1 MSICLFTSIQVNVEI
16 LQLRAKFKSLL
27 QSLEFVIQVNLKHD
41 TITMQVNV
49 LKLFAQRYMDKAEV
63 IQSYNYIKIVL
74 VNSEKIF
81 LWIIDF
87 LGILKNFFN
96 SKKANVFKG
105 IACST
110 ALLFPLSLIHLCKHQ
125 FHEANIQQNCSTNQY
140 HKVRIKRIA
149 IAKCDLFFHYGHAKE
164 ISLYYFCDIKLCKTQ
179 KNTGEFNLYCWD
191 HVCRVNEWCLVDC
204 FHWEFTGFS
213 QIIVR
218 D

>member
-1 MSICLFTSIQVNVEI
+1 MSICLFTAIQVNVEI
-16 LQLRAKFKSLL
+16 LQLRAKFQNLL

-41 TITMQVNV
+41 TIAMQVNV
-49 LKLFAQRYMDKAEV
+49 LKLFAQRYMHKAEV

-125 FHEANIQQNCSTNQY
+125 FHESQ
-140 HKVRIKRIA
+140 HL
-149 IAKCDLFFHYGHAKE
+149 AKLLNGLVSQGSNYAYRDRE
-164 ISLYYFCDIKLCKTQ
+164 IRSIFPL
-179 KNTGEFNLYCWD
+179 WP
-191 HVCRVNEWCLVDC
+191 
-204 FHWEFTGFS
+204 
-213 QIIVR
+213 
-218 D
+218 